1 MEQFI
6 ERHRIG
12 LSRLLVA
19 AIIGLIA
26 VSGSHWDQRNAMMGD
41 GLMAL
46 GLALI
51 GLATVGRLWC
61 NLYIVGYKNQT
72 LLTTG
77 PYSISRNPLYFFSAL
92 GGIGVGLATETLFFG
107 ALIALVFALTY
118 PGVIRT
124 EERRLAQLH
133 GSRWTEYVRT
143 VPRFFPR
150 FAQLVE
156 PADYMVH
163 PRLFRRHLLD
173 ALWFVWA
180 AGLMELLG
188 GMRSAGWL
196 PTWFAPI

>member
-1 MEQFI
+1 MDQFV
-6 ERHRIG
+6 ERHRIA

-19 AIIGLIA
+19 AVIGLIA
-26 VSGSHWDQRNAMMGD
+26 VSGSHWDEHSPVMGD
-41 GLMAL
+41 GLMAF
-46 GLALI
+46 GLVLI

-92 GGIGVGLATETLFFG
+92 GGIGVGLATKTMFFG
-107 ALIALVFALTY
+107 VLIASIFALTY
-118 PGVIRT
+118 RGVIRT
-124 EERRLAQLH
+124 EERRLAHLH
-133 GSRWTEYVRT
+133 GERWAAYELS

-150 FAQLVE
+150 FGRLVE
-156 PADYMVH
+156 PAGYLVH

-180 AGLMELLG
+180 AGLMELLA

-196 PTWFAPI
+196 PTYFAPI